1 MSNQIL
7 FFLLNGAGTL
17 ILETAWLK
25 KHISIFGSSP
35 ESYGSVLFAYF
46 LGVSAGSWYYRRNE
60 VSLKYLYPGFL
71 LALLFSLFLPVFLL
85 DGLRFPSEFV
95 YGQPFLYKSL
105 VWALAIISIFPA
117 CFFLGGFF
125 PLVAQTVNRKNFVF
139 LYGIQTLGTVLGIY
153 FGSFF
158 LPYAVGYLATFII
171 GIAINVISLFFLH
184 LAFRDREAQ
193 SGAQADI
200 KNHSFRFG
208 VFSFFSGFLS
218 LVLQVLWIR
227 FIALATDNSIYAF
240 GSASLIILL
249 QLTVS
254 SYLTSKLPESWFRNS
269 GVFTGILFFSLIGM
283 IASTE
288 TYLWMT
294 DGLAIRAVRDATGL
308 FGSLAFA
315 ASFIVIGYF
324 FISFIFPF
332 ILRMAK
338 SGDATR
344 DSGSLG
350 SLIAMNGLGCA
361 MGSLLTSFV
370 FLPKLGIWTSLLIAL
385 IGYAVLLSF
394 SGKTRT
400 CFAAAVI
407 GGALIFIF
415 SPLRHPLVTPV
426 DPVDIGSRGSLVSA
440 KEGKYGIVS
449 VIDYRNRRTLWLN
462 NTYQLEAGM
471 NDVRGPY
478 RMGLLP
484 TVLHPDAKTLAMI
497 GIGTGISSNGFLNSH
512 LNRIT
517 LVEMIPE
524 VADAA
529 ANHFQSYNGNVLA
542 NPRVETIIDD
552 GRHYFRTGNHPFDI
566 ICSDVFTPWNEG
578 TAYLYT
584 VDHFKNVKKR
594 LNRGGLFCLWLP
606 MFQMT
611 REEFL
616 IIAKSFAFVFPHT
629 TVWQLSWGL
638 EDSGVALIG
647 TEKIQTEAIKAYKE
661 RRPFPETTPDLMQI
675 HESGIFASYIGPVIP
690 SQELWQQLPLNTLDF
705 PIIEFKAAQKERKL
719 LKGKELLDLFKLF
732 FALPG
737 NPGQE
742 YFTLYDERIE
752 EYRLA
757 GWHLNLSSLFAG
769 TGDFEKAGHFAAKAT
784 SLPAFVTYKQVLAA
798 RKQ

>member
-1 MSNQIL
+1 MFNQKL

-46 LGVSAGSWYYRRNE
+46 LGVSAGSWYFSRND
-60 VSLKYLYPGFL
+60 VSPKNLYLGFSI
-71 LALLFSLFLPVFLL
+71 ALIFSLCLPVFLL
-85 DGLRFPSEFV
+85 DGVRFPAEFV
-95 YGQPFLYKSL
+95 YGQPFLYKAL
-105 VWALAIISIFPA
+105 IWALAIISIFPT

-125 PLVAQTVNRKNFVF
+125 PLVAQTVNRKSFVL
-139 LYGIQTLGTVLGIY
+139 LYGIQALGTVLGIY
-153 FGSFF
+153 LGSFF
-158 LPYAVGYLATFII
+158 LPYAVGYLITFMI
-171 GIAINVISLFFLH
+171 GIAINAISLFFLH
-184 LAFRDREAQ
+184 LSFRDREAQ
-193 SGAQADI
+193 AGALADTS
-200 KNHSFRFG
+200 HSLRFG
-208 VFSFFSGFLS
+208 AFSFFSGFLS

-288 TYLWMT
+288 IYLWMT

-308 FGSLAFA
+308 FGSLSFA

-338 SGDATR
+338 SGNAAR

-361 MGSLLTSFV
+361 LGSILTSFV

-385 IGYAVLLSF
+385 IGYVLLLSF

-400 CFAAAVI
+400 CYAAVVL
-407 GGALIFIF
+407 GCALIFIF
-415 SPLRHPLVTPV
+415 SPLSHPLVTPV
-426 DPVDIGSRGSLVSA
+426 DPVDTGSRGSLVSA

-462 NTYQLEAGM
+462 NTYQLEAGL

-529 ANHFQSYNGNVLA
+529 AKHFQAYNGNVLA

-552 GRHYFRTGNHPFDI
+552 GRHYFRTGNRPFDI

-594 LNRGGLFCLWLP
+594 LNPGGLFSLWLP

-616 IIAKSFAFVFPHT
+616 IIAKSFASVFPHA

-661 RRPFPETTPDLMQI
+661 RLPFPETTPDLMQI
-675 HESGIFASYIGPVIP
+675 HESGIFASYIGPIIP
-690 SQELWQQLPLNTLDF
+690 GQELWQQVPLNTLDF
-705 PIIEFKAAQKERKL
+705 PIIEFKAAQKGRNL
-719 LKGKELLDLFKLF
+719 LRGKELLDLFNVF

-737 NPGQE
+737 NPSQE
-742 YFTLYDERIE
+742 YFTLYDKRLE
-752 EYRLA
+752 EFRMA
-757 GWHLNLSSLFAG
+757 GWHLNLSSFFAG
-769 TGDFEKAGHFAAKAT
+769 TGDYDSARHFSAKAA
-784 SLPAFVTYKQVLAA
+784 SLPAFVAYKKVLAD